1 LNEAVTN
8 TIRWTAQSEGLFL
21 DPVYTGKAMAGLIE
35 MADQRCLGMR
45 IGFRIRVSVFYCSVS
60 LPSFSRKPAG

>member
-1 LNEAVTN
+1 MNEAVTD

-35 MADQRCLGMR
+35 MAEMGELAGHR
-45 IGFRIRVSVFYCSVS
+45 ILFWHTGGQ
-60 LPSFSRKPAG
+60 PALFGYEDRF